1 MLTNLA
7 KMLGGEHRGFDM
19 TEWEIIDETLIASGL
34 PGADEV
40 WAGDKW
46 IDCAA
51 PFEEAHFL
59 NGFATPDKRFHFAPD
74 WRRVGANI
82 APMLT
87 YPDHVDNIDKA
98 DEEKPFRL
106 VAAPARNFLNSSF
119 NETPTSIKREG
130 RPKVQMHPDDI
141 AELGLTDG
149 QHAARR

>member
-1 MLTNLA
+1 MLSKPVIEPYAECRPNHWVLTNLA

-82 APMLT
+82 APMPT

-119 NETPTSIKREG
+119 NPFILIFK
-130 RPKVQMHPDDI
+130 
-141 AELGLTDG
+141 
-149 QHAARR
+149 